1 MLKER
6 QKVGCIFVLIVAF
19 DVLIIFSLCVLD
31 SHKIYKIY
39 RNVCAVYLF
48 RLTFTKSSAWSK
60 IYISFQTYTHIRKK
74 SIQPN
79 NKNFI

>member
-48 RLTFTKSSAWSK
+48 RLTFTKSSA
-60 IYISFQTYTHIRKK
+60 
-74 SIQPN
+74 
-79 NKNFI
+79 